1 MKKILS
7 ILLIVV
13 ILFAM
18 QSIFVFAETVN
29 TPTVED
35 LGNGYYTV
43 TVIENVP
50 TPNALFAASTNI
62 TKSKTTYFKNKN
74 NETLWYVKVTGTFTY
89 DGTTSKCLN
98 VTPAAQ
104 SYVSAWKTSGL
115 TGSKSLNTATASVVG
130 KLYVDGVVVQTVP
143 KAVTLTCSP
152 TGKFS

>member
-35 LGNGYYTV
+35 LGNGYYTI
-43 TVIENVP
+43 TVIENIP
-50 TPNALFAASTNI
+50 SPNTLFAASTST

-89 DGTTSKCLN
+89 GDGTAKCISQ
-98 VTPAAQ
+98 TPSAA
-104 SYVSAWKTSGL
+104 SEHSDWKVSSIA
-115 TGSKSLNTATASVVG
+115 GSKSGNTASATATGKKYHLGSVIDSVTE
-130 KLYVDGVVVQTVP
+130 KVP
-143 KAVTLTCSP
+143 LTCSP
-152 TGKFS
+152 TGVFS

>member
-35 LGNGYYTV
+35 LGNGYYTI
-43 TVIENVP
+43 TVIENIP
-50 TPNALFAASTNI
+50 SPNTLFAASTST

-89 DGTTSKCLN
+89 NKYKVCNLNLQSNRCILLTKHTHHLIKCTAARGAPLN
-98 VTPAAQ
+98 RYARTP
-104 SYVSAWKTSGL
+104 SAPRKR
-115 TGSKSLNTATASVVG
+115 
-130 KLYVDGVVVQTVP
+130 TVFIF
-143 KAVTLTCSP
+143 L
-152 TGKFS
+152 

>member
-35 LGNGYYTV
+35 LGNGYYTI
-43 TVIENVP
+43 TVIENIP
-50 TPNALFAASTNI
+50 SPNTLFAASTST

-89 DGTTSKCLN
+89 DGTTSRCLS

-104 SYVSAWKTSGL
+104 SYVSAWKTSDL
-115 TGSKSLNTATASVVG
+115 TGNKSLNTATASAVG
-130 KLYVDGVVVQTVP
+130 KLYADGVVVQTV
-143 KAVTLTCSP
+143 ARSVTLTCSS
-152 TGKFS
+152 TGVFS

>member
-35 LGNGYYTV
+35 LGNGYYTI
-43 TVIENVP
+43 TVIENIP
-50 TPNALFAASTNI
+50 SPNTLFAASTST

-89 DGTTSKCLN
+89 DGTTSRCLS
-98 VTPAAQ
+98 VTDR
-104 SYVSAWKTSGL
+104 K
-115 TGSKSLNTATASVVG
+115 SVV
-130 KLYVDGVVVQTVP
+130 
-143 KAVTLTCSP
+143 
-152 TGKFS
+152 